1 VTTPTSAKESK
12 MCNQPS
18 SASAGFMEDFSPAA
32 IKRGVYMDKI
42 NMPKRLSSSA
52 ARNHIGN
59 MLFLL
64 PTIIL
69 FSAVVL
75 IPFIQGIPY
84 SFTNWKSIVSEKREF
99 IGLKNYVYLLKNKY
113 FQESL
118 VVTMKFTILY
128 MLSSNFMGLL
138 LALLIQRS
146 SWFNNIARTV
156 LFLPFTVSV
165 TAGSIV
171 WSYVFTDVYGTLT
184 GLVSPL
190 GMPGQIVYGMVII
203 GAWRDMG
210 YTMLIY
216 IAALQAVPR
225 DYYEAATMDG
235 AGKWRQFFN
244 VTVPNIVPAFTTNI
258 TLLLAWGL
266 RTFDMPMVVARNAKE
281 GQFTA
286 VYVYD
291 SIFSNNKAG
300 LGQAAAIILTIIL
313 VVLTQVVTRTLRR
326 MEVEQ

>member
-1 VTTPTSAKESK
+1 MQKSNTP
-12 MCNQPS
+12 
-18 SASAGFMEDFSPAA
+18 
-32 IKRGVYMDKI
+32 R
-42 NMPKRLSSSA
+42 RLSSTA
-52 ARNHIGN
+52 VRTHGGN

-69 FSAVVL
+69 FSIVVL

-84 SFTNWKSIVSEKREF
+84 SFTNWKSIVSEDKQF
-99 IGLKNYVYLLKNKY
+99 NGLKNYIYLIKNKY

-118 VVTMKFTILY
+118 LVTFKYTILY
-128 MLSSNFMGLL
+128 MLSANFMGLL
-138 LALLIQRS
+138 LALMIHKS

-225 DYYEAATMDG
+225 DYYEAATVDG
-235 AGKWRQFFN
+235 AGKWRQFIS
-244 VTVPNIVPAFTTNI
+244 VTVPNIIPAFTTNI

-266 RTFDMPMVVARNAKE
+266 RTFDMPMAVARNAKE

-300 LGQAAAIILTIIL
+300 LGQAAAIILTVVL
-313 VVLTQVVTRTLRR
+313 VVLTQFVTRTLRR
-326 MEVEQ
+326 LEVEQ

>member
-1 VTTPTSAKESK
+1 MHKLKLP
-12 MCNQPS
+12 
-18 SASAGFMEDFSPAA
+18 
-32 IKRGVYMDKI
+32 R
-42 NMPKRLSSSA
+42 RLSSGA
-52 ARNHIGN
+52 ARTHGGN
-59 MLFLL
+59 MLFML

-69 FSAVVL
+69 FCIVVL
-75 IPFIQGIPY
+75 IPFFQGIPY
-84 SFTNWKSIVSEKREF
+84 SFTNWKSIVSETKEF
-99 IGLKNYVYLLKNKY
+99 NGLKNYIYLIKNKY
-113 FQESL
+113 FQDSL
-118 VVTMKFTILY
+118 LVTFKYTILY
-128 MLSSNFMGLL
+128 MLSANFMGLM
-138 LALLIQRS
+138 LALAIHRS
-146 SWFNNIARTV
+146 TWFNNIARTV

-190 GMPGQIVYGMVII
+190 GMPGQIIYGMVII

-216 IAALQAVPR
+216 IAALQAVPH
-225 DYYEAATMDG
+225 DYYEAATVDG
-235 AGKWRQFFN
+235 AGKLRQFFS

-266 RTFDMPMVVARNAKE
+266 RTFDMPMAVARNARE

-300 LGQAAAIILTIIL
+300 LGQAAAIILTVIL
-313 VVLTQVVTRTLRR
+313 VVLTQIVTRTLRR
-326 MEVEQ
+326 LEVEQ

>member
-1 VTTPTSAKESK
+1 
-12 MCNQPS
+12 M
-18 SASAGFMEDFSPAA
+18 
-32 IKRGVYMDKI
+32 RGVCMRKL
-42 NMPKRLSSSA
+42 NMPRRLSSSA
-52 ARNHIGN
+52 ARTHGGN
-59 MLFLL
+59 MLFML

-69 FSAVVL
+69 FCIVVL
-75 IPFIQGIPY
+75 IPFFQGIPY
-84 SFTNWKSIVSEKREF
+84 SFTNWKSIVSETKEF
-99 IGLKNYVYLLKNKY
+99 NGLKNYIYLIKNKY
-113 FQESL
+113 FQDSL
-118 VVTMKFTILY
+118 LVTFKFTILY
-128 MLSSNFMGLL
+128 MISANVMGLL
-138 LALLIQRS
+138 LALAIHRS

-156 LFLPFTVSV
+156 LFLPFTVSA

-190 GMPGQIVYGMVII
+190 GMPGQIIYGMVVI

-216 IAALQAVPR
+216 IAALQAVPQ
-225 DYYEAATMDG
+225 DYYEAATVDG
-235 AGKWRQFFN
+235 AGKLRQFFS
-244 VTVPNIVPAFTTNI
+244 VTVPNIVPAFTTNV

-266 RTFDMPMVVARNAKE
+266 RTFDMPMAVARNARE

-300 LGQAAAIILTIIL
+300 LGQAAAVILTIIL
-313 VVLTQVVTRTLRR
+313 VVLTQIVTRSLRR
-326 MEVEQ
+326 LEVEQEWQVRRLLLPLTSVFWTGTPKRSWPESAG

>member
-1 VTTPTSAKESK
+1 MRKL
-12 MCNQPS
+12 
-18 SASAGFMEDFSPAA
+18 
-32 IKRGVYMDKI
+32 
-42 NMPKRLSSSA
+42 NMPRRLSSSA
-52 ARNHIGN
+52 ARTHGGN
-59 MLFLL
+59 MLFML

-69 FSAVVL
+69 FCIVVL
-75 IPFIQGIPY
+75 IPFFQGIPY
-84 SFTNWKSIVSEKREF
+84 SFTNWKSIVSETKEF
-99 IGLKNYVYLLKNKY
+99 NGLKNYIYLIKNKY
-113 FQESL
+113 FQDSL
-118 VVTMKFTILY
+118 LVTFKFTILY
-128 MLSSNFMGLL
+128 MISANIMGLL
-138 LALLIQRS
+138 LALAIHRS

-171 WSYVFTDVYGTLT
+171 WSYVFTDVYGTIT

-190 GMPGQIVYGMVII
+190 GMPGQIIYGMVVI

-216 IAALQAVPR
+216 IAALQAVPQ
-225 DYYEAATMDG
+225 DYYEAATVDG
-235 AGKWRQFFN
+235 AGKLRQFFS
-244 VTVPNIVPAFTTNI
+244 VTVPNIVPAFTTNV

-266 RTFDMPMVVARNAKE
+266 RTFDMPMAVARNARE

-300 LGQAAAIILTIIL
+300 LGQAAAVILTIIL
-313 VVLTQVVTRTLRR
+313 VVLTQIVTRSLRR
-326 MEVEQ
+326 LEVEQ

>member
-1 VTTPTSAKESK
+1 MTKLNTP
-12 MCNQPS
+12 
-18 SASAGFMEDFSPAA
+18 
-32 IKRGVYMDKI
+32 R
-42 NMPKRLSSSA
+42 RLRSSSA
-52 ARNHIGN
+52 RTHFGN
-59 MLFLL
+59 MMFLL
-64 PTIIL
+64 PTIVL
-69 FSAVVL
+69 FSIVVL

-84 SFTNWKSIVSEKREF
+84 SFTSWKSIISEDRPF
-99 IGLKNYVYLLKNKY
+99 NGLKNYIYLIKNKY

-118 VVTMKFTILY
+118 VVTFKYTILY
-128 MLSSNFMGLL
+128 MLSANFMGLL
-138 LALLIQRS
+138 LALLIHRS

-216 IAALQAVPR
+216 IAALQAVPQ
-225 DYYEAATMDG
+225 DYYEAATVDG
-235 AGKWRQFFN
+235 ASKWRQFLS

-266 RTFDMPMVVARNAKE
+266 RTFDMPMAVARNARE

-313 VVLTQVVTRTLRR
+313 VALTQIVTRSLRR
-326 MEVEQ
+326 LEVEQ

>member
-1 VTTPTSAKESK
+1 MRKL
-12 MCNQPS
+12 
-18 SASAGFMEDFSPAA
+18 
-32 IKRGVYMDKI
+32 
-42 NMPKRLSSSA
+42 NMPRRLSSSA
-52 ARNHIGN
+52 ARTHGGN
-59 MLFLL
+59 MLFML

-69 FSAVVL
+69 FCIVVL
-75 IPFIQGIPY
+75 IPFFQGIPY
-84 SFTNWKSIVSEKREF
+84 SFTNWKSIVSETKEF
-99 IGLKNYVYLLKNKY
+99 NGLKNYIYLIKNKY
-113 FQESL
+113 FQDSL
-118 VVTMKFTILY
+118 LVTFKFTILY
-128 MLSSNFMGLL
+128 MISANVMGLL
-138 LALLIQRS
+138 LALAIHRS

-156 LFLPFTVSV
+156 LFLPFTVSA

-190 GMPGQIVYGMVII
+190 GMPGQIIYGMVVI

-216 IAALQAVPR
+216 IAALQAVPQ
-225 DYYEAATMDG
+225 DYYEAATVDG
-235 AGKWRQFFN
+235 AGRLRQFFS
-244 VTVPNIVPAFTTNI
+244 VTVPNIVPAFTTNV

-266 RTFDMPMVVARNAKE
+266 RTFDMPMAVARNARE

-300 LGQAAAIILTIIL
+300 LGQAAAVILTIIL
-313 VVLTQVVTRTLRR
+313 VVLTQIVTRSLRR
-326 MEVEQ
+326 LEVEQ

>member
-1 VTTPTSAKESK
+1 MRKL
-12 MCNQPS
+12 
-18 SASAGFMEDFSPAA
+18 
-32 IKRGVYMDKI
+32 
-42 NMPKRLSSSA
+42 NMPRRLSSSA
-52 ARNHIGN
+52 ARTHGGN
-59 MLFLL
+59 MLFML

-69 FSAVVL
+69 FCIVVL
-75 IPFIQGIPY
+75 IPFFQGIPY
-84 SFTNWKSIVSEKREF
+84 SFTNWKSIVSETKEF
-99 IGLKNYVYLLKNKY
+99 NGLKNYIYLNKNKY
-113 FQESL
+113 FQDSL
-118 VVTMKFTILY
+118 LVTFKFTILY
-128 MLSSNFMGLL
+128 MISANVMGLL
-138 LALLIQRS
+138 LALAIHRS

-171 WSYVFTDVYGTLT
+171 WSYVFTDVYGTIT

-190 GMPGQIVYGMVII
+190 GMPGQIIYGMVVI

-216 IAALQAVPR
+216 IAALQAVPQ
-225 DYYEAATMDG
+225 DYYEAATVDG
-235 AGKWRQFFN
+235 AGKLRQFFS
-244 VTVPNIVPAFTTNI
+244 VTVPNIVPAFTTNV

-266 RTFDMPMVVARNAKE
+266 RTFDMPMAVARNARE

-300 LGQAAAIILTIIL
+300 LGQAAAVILTIIL
-313 VVLTQVVTRTLRR
+313 MVLTQIVTRSLRR
-326 MEVEQ
+326 LEVEQ

>member
-1 VTTPTSAKESK
+1 MRKL
-12 MCNQPS
+12 
-18 SASAGFMEDFSPAA
+18 
-32 IKRGVYMDKI
+32 
-42 NMPKRLSSSA
+42 NMPRRLSSSA
-52 ARNHIGN
+52 ARTHGGN
-59 MLFLL
+59 MLFML

-69 FSAVVL
+69 FCIVVL
-75 IPFIQGIPY
+75 IPFFQGIPY
-84 SFTNWKSIVSEKREF
+84 SFTSWKSIVSETKEF
-99 IGLKNYVYLLKNKY
+99 NGLKNYIYLIKNKY
-113 FQESL
+113 FQDSL
-118 VVTMKFTILY
+118 LVTFKFTILY
-128 MLSSNFMGLL
+128 MISANVMGLL
-138 LALLIQRS
+138 LALAIHRS

-156 LFLPFTVSV
+156 LFLPFTVSA

-190 GMPGQIVYGMVII
+190 GMPGQIIYGMVVI

-216 IAALQAVPR
+216 IAALQAVPQ
-225 DYYEAATMDG
+225 DYYEAATVDG
-235 AGKWRQFFN
+235 AGKLRQFFS
-244 VTVPNIVPAFTTNI
+244 VTVPNIVPAFTTNV

-266 RTFDMPMVVARNAKE
+266 RTFDMPMAVARNARE

-300 LGQAAAIILTIIL
+300 LGQAAAVILTIIL
-313 VVLTQVVTRTLRR
+313 VVLTQIVTRSLRR
-326 MEVEQ
+326 LEVEQ

>member
-1 VTTPTSAKESK
+1 MRKL
-12 MCNQPS
+12 
-18 SASAGFMEDFSPAA
+18 
-32 IKRGVYMDKI
+32 
-42 NMPKRLSSSA
+42 NMPRRLSSSA
-52 ARNHIGN
+52 ARTHGGN
-59 MLFLL
+59 MLFML

-69 FSAVVL
+69 FCIVVL
-75 IPFIQGIPY
+75 IPFFQGIPY
-84 SFTNWKSIVSEKREF
+84 SFTNWKSIVSETKEF
-99 IGLKNYVYLLKNKY
+99 NELKNYIYLIKNKY
-113 FQESL
+113 FQDSL
-118 VVTMKFTILY
+118 LVTFKFTILY
-128 MLSSNFMGLL
+128 MISANVMGLL
-138 LALLIQRS
+138 LALAIHRS

-171 WSYVFTDVYGTLT
+171 WSYVFTDVYGTIT

-190 GMPGQIVYGMVII
+190 GMPGQIIYGMVVI

-216 IAALQAVPR
+216 IAALQAVPQ
-225 DYYEAATMDG
+225 DYYEAATVDG
-235 AGKWRQFFN
+235 AGKLRQFFS
-244 VTVPNIVPAFTTNI
+244 VTVPNIVPAFTTNV

-266 RTFDMPMVVARNAKE
+266 RTFDMPMAVARNARE

-300 LGQAAAIILTIIL
+300 LGQAAAVILTIIL
-313 VVLTQVVTRTLRR
+313 VVLTQIVTRSLRR
-326 MEVEQ
+326 LEVEQ

>member
-1 VTTPTSAKESK
+1 MRKL
-12 MCNQPS
+12 
-18 SASAGFMEDFSPAA
+18 
-32 IKRGVYMDKI
+32 
-42 NMPKRLSSSA
+42 NMPRRLSSSA
-52 ARNHIGN
+52 ARTHGGN
-59 MLFLL
+59 MLFTL

-69 FSAVVL
+69 FCIVVL
-75 IPFIQGIPY
+75 IPFFQGIPY
-84 SFTNWKSIVSEKREF
+84 SFTNWKSIVSETKEF
-99 IGLKNYVYLLKNKY
+99 NGLKNYIYLIKNKY
-113 FQESL
+113 FQDSL
-118 VVTMKFTILY
+118 LVTFKFTILY
-128 MLSSNFMGLL
+128 MISANVMGLL
-138 LALLIQRS
+138 LALAIHRS

-156 LFLPFTVSV
+156 LFLPFTVSA

-190 GMPGQIVYGMVII
+190 GMPGQIIYGMVVI

-216 IAALQAVPR
+216 IAALQAVPQ
-225 DYYEAATMDG
+225 DYYEAATVDG
-235 AGKWRQFFN
+235 AGKLRQFFS
-244 VTVPNIVPAFTTNI
+244 VTVPNIVPAFTTNV

-266 RTFDMPMVVARNAKE
+266 RTFDMPMAVARNARE

-300 LGQAAAIILTIIL
+300 LGQAAAVILTIIL
-313 VVLTQVVTRTLRR
+313 VVLTQIVTRSLRR
-326 MEVEQ
+326 LEVEQ